1 MVEWK
6 SGKETF
12 AMLKK
17 VESTAEAALQYG
29 NTLEADVFGTG
40 ERVVEDGVRVPQ
52 VIVDGGDM
60 IIVQDCDA

>member
-1 MVEWK
+1 
-6 SGKETF
+6 
-12 AMLKK
+12 MLKK